1 MIVNVATNCGFTY
14 TNYQQLTELYEKYH
28 HRGLEILA
36 FPCNQFGEQEPGTNE
51 DIQMFAKNFG
61 VTFPV
66 FAKVRGLKDFLDLS
80 GPLHMLWLLT
90 VQLEVNGYN
99 ADPLYKFLKNFTDSL
114 ELGWNFVKFLVVDG
128 FPVKKYQ
135 SRVPPKKIEGDLL
148 QYLDD
153 ALDDSEML

>member
-51 DIQMFAKNFG
+51 DIQMFTKNFG

-66 FAKVRGLKDFLDLS
+66 FAKVRGLKDFLHLS
-80 GPLHMLWLLT
+80 GPLHML
-90 VQLEVNGYN
+90 
-99 ADPLYKFLKNFTDSL
+99 
-114 ELGWNFVKFLVVDG
+114 
-128 FPVKKYQ
+128 
-135 SRVPPKKIEGDLL
+135 
-148 QYLDD
+148 
-153 ALDDSEML
+153 